1 MSAQQLSDLIR
12 FARHNSPFYRDLYAS
27 LPPHADRLTDL
38 PVVDQQEFWAANTLH
53 DNRVLTGP
61 LSEATVYKTG
71 GTTGSAK
78 FSVYTRDEWRTFVTS
93 FGQGLVDAG
102 LRPGHRVA
110 DLFYAGELYASFLF
124 VLDSLAHA
132 PVDNVRLPIGG
143 GAPLE
148 STIPTLRDLAAQ
160 VLAGTPTT
168 LCRLAEHVVSIGA
181 RLDSVELL
189 LFGGEALFD
198 DQRRLLAAAFPR
210 AEARSGRVRQ
220 RRRRPARPPRAR
232 LRPPGRIRALTP
244 YSVVEILDDSTDEP
258 ITEPG
263 RPGRVVVTS
272 LFRRLMPIIRY
283 PACRRPGRMDRAPGP
298 GHFRILGRAEEGV
311 RAGSRLPL
319 HAGTPRTPWPR
330 RTPRVTW
337 SACSS
342 SSAAGT
348 AATGLV
354 LRLDDRP
361 RRRRVRWRSRGVQ
374 EAPGCSRRR
383 AWSWRPCGQLHPDS
397 VRAGFVHPLSVEWA
411 RHRDLAVNPRSGK
424 LVRVL
429 DEEADRMTACTGTPH
444 PHPRPRPH
452 PWPRVGTTSGL
463 LPGLLP
469 RPLPEPP
476 AGPTAGALR

>member
-1 MSAQQLSDLIR
+1 MSAHHLSDLIR

-27 LPPHADRLTDL
+27 LPPDADRLTDL
-38 PVVDQQEFWAANTLH
+38 PVVDQREFWAANTLH

-71 GTTGSAK
+71 GTTGAPK

-93 FGQGLVDAG
+93 FGQGLVDTG

-124 VLDSLAHA
+124 ILDSLAHA

-143 GAPLE
+143 AAPLE

-168 LCRLAEHVVSIGA
+168 LCRLAEHVVASGI
-181 RLDSVELL
+181 RLDGVELL
-189 LFGGEALFD
+189 LFGGEALFA

-210 AEARSGRVRQ
+210 AEARSVGYASVDAGLLGRPV
-220 RRRRPARPPRAR
+220 PGPDARVHRAF
-232 LRPPGRIRALTP
+232 TP
-244 YSVVEILDDSTDEP
+244 YSVVEILDDTTDEP

-272 LFRRLMPIIRY
+272 LFRRLMPVIRY
-283 PACRRPGRMDRAPGP
+283 PAGDRAEWTGTGP

-311 RAGSRLPL
+311 RVGPVSLYTQDAQDAVAAADTAGRIVGMQLVV
-319 HAGTPRTPWPR
+319 R
-330 RTPRVTW
+330 RWDGRD
-337 SACSS
+337 
-342 SSAAGT
+342 
-348 AATGLV
+348 GLV
-354 LRLDDRP
+354 LRLAAGPGSEQADPAGPEALAKAVVTELETARP
-361 RRRRVRWRSRGVQ
+361 LYP
-374 EAPGCSRRR
+374 E
-383 AWSWRPCGQLHPDS
+383 S

-429 DEEADRMTACTGTPH
+429 DER
-444 PHPRPRPH
+444 
-452 PWPRVGTTSGL
+452 
-463 LPGLLP
+463 
-469 RPLPEPP
+469 
-476 AGPTAGALR
+476 PTA

>member
-12 FARHNSPFYRDLYAS
+12 FARHNSPYYRDLYAS
-27 LPPHADRLTDL
+27 LPPHVERLADL
-38 PVVDQQEFWAANTLH
+38 PVVDQQDFWAANALH
-53 DNRVLTGP
+53 DSRVLTGG

-71 GTTGSAK
+71 GTTGSPK
-78 FSVYTRDEWRTFVTS
+78 FSVYTRDEWRTFVTA
-93 FGQGLVDAG
+93 FGDGLVDTG

-160 VLAGTPTT
+160 VLTGTTTT
-168 LCRLAEHVVSIGA
+168 LCRLAEQVVASGV

-198 DQRRLLAAAFPR
+198 DQRRLLAAAFPGAEVRSVGYASVDAGLLGRPVPGPDARVHR
-210 AEARSGRVRQ
+210 AF
-220 RRRRPARPPRAR
+220 
-232 LRPPGRIRALTP
+232 TP
-244 YSVVEILDDSTDEP
+244 YAVVQILDDSTDEP

-283 PACRRPGRMDRAPGP
+283 PAGDRAEWTGTGP

-311 RAGSRLPL
+311 RVGPVSLYTQDAQDAVAAADTSGHVVGMQLVV
-319 HAGTPRTPWPR
+319 R
-330 RTPRVTW
+330 RWDGRD
-337 SACSS
+337 
-342 SSAAGT
+342 
-348 AATGLV
+348 GLV
-354 LRLDDRP
+354 LRLAT
-361 RRRRVRWRSRGVQ
+361 
-374 EAPGCSRRR
+374 APGDDAHDLAAGGRE
-383 AWSWRPCGQLHPDS
+383 ALAEAVVTELETVRPLYPDS

-429 DEEADRMTACTGTPH
+429 DER
-444 PHPRPRPH
+444 
-452 PWPRVGTTSGL
+452 
-463 LPGLLP
+463 
-469 RPLPEPP
+469 
-476 AGPTAGALR
+476 PTA

>member
-27 LPPHADRLTDL
+27 LPPDADRLTDL
-38 PVVDQQEFWAANTLH
+38 PVVDQQAFWAANSPL
-53 DNRVLTGP
+53 DGRVLTGP

-71 GTTGSAK
+71 GTTGSPK
-78 FSVYTRDEWRTFVTS
+78 FSVYTRDEWRTFVTA
-93 FGQGLVDAG
+93 FGQGLVDTG

-132 PVDNVRLPIGG
+132 PVDNVRLPISG

-168 LCRLAEHVVSIGA
+168 LCRLAEQVVSAGV

-198 DQRRLLAAAFPR
+198 DQRRLLATAFPR
-210 AEARSGRVRQ
+210 AEARSIGYASVDAGLLGHPVPGPDARVH
-220 RRRRPARPPRAR
+220 RAF
-232 LRPPGRIRALTP
+232 TP

-283 PACRRPGRMDRAPGP
+283 PAGDRAEWTGTGP

-311 RAGSRLPL
+311 RVGPVSLYTQDAQAAVATADTEGHVVGMQLVV
-319 HAGTPRTPWPR
+319 R
-330 RTPRVTW
+330 RWDGRD
-337 SACSS
+337 
-342 SSAAGT
+342 
-348 AATGLV
+348 GLV
-354 LRLDDRP
+354 LRLAAAPGGQHGRDELAGAVVSRLE
-361 RRRRVRWRSRGVQ
+361 RVR
-374 EAPGCSRRR
+374 P
-383 AWSWRPCGQLHPDS
+383 LYPDS
-397 VRAGFVHPLSVEWA
+397 VRAGFVHPMAVEWV

-429 DEEADRMTACTGTPH
+429 DER
-444 PHPRPRPH
+444 
-452 PWPRVGTTSGL
+452 
-463 LPGLLP
+463 
-469 RPLPEPP
+469 
-476 AGPTAGALR
+476 PTA

>member
-12 FARHNSPFYRDLYAS
+12 FARHNSPYYRNLYAS
-27 LPPHADRLTDL
+27 LPPHVDRLTDL
-38 PVVDQQEFWAANTLH
+38 PVVDQQDFWAANALH
-53 DNRVLTGP
+53 DSRVLTGG

-71 GTTGSAK
+71 GTTGSPK
-78 FSVYTRDEWRTFVTS
+78 FSVYTRDEWRTFVTA
-93 FGQGLVDAG
+93 FGDGLVDTG

-160 VLAGTPTT
+160 VLTGTTTT
-168 LCRLAEHVVSIGA
+168 LCRLAEQVVASGI

-198 DQRRLLAAAFPR
+198 DQRRLLASAFPGAEVRSVGYASVDAGLLGRPVPGPDARVHR
-210 AEARSGRVRQ
+210 AF
-220 RRRRPARPPRAR
+220 
-232 LRPPGRIRALTP
+232 TP
-244 YSVVEILDDSTDEP
+244 YAVIEILDDSTDEP

-283 PACRRPGRMDRAPGP
+283 PAGDRAEWTGAGP

-311 RAGSRLPL
+311 RVGPVSLYTQDAQDAVAAADTAGHVVGMQLVV
-319 HAGTPRTPWPR
+319 R
-330 RTPRVTW
+330 RWDGRD
-337 SACSS
+337 
-342 SSAAGT
+342 
-348 AATGLV
+348 GLV
-354 LRLDDRP
+354 LRLAT
-361 RRRRVRWRSRGVQ
+361 
-374 EAPGCSRRR
+374 APGDDARDQVADGREALAR
-383 AWSWRPCGQLHPDS
+383 AVVTELETVRPLYPDS

-429 DEEADRMTACTGTPH
+429 DER
-444 PHPRPRPH
+444 
-452 PWPRVGTTSGL
+452 
-463 LPGLLP
+463 
-469 RPLPEPP
+469 
-476 AGPTAGALR
+476 PTA